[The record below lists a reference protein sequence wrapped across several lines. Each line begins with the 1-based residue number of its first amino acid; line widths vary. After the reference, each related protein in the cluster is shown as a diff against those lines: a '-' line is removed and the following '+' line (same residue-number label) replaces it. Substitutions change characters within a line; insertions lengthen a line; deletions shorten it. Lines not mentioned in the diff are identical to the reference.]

1 MRILVVEKSV
11 NWGGE
16 IIVAVTCFNKRRLR
30 KHFRYRDAIPG
41 SEIF

>member
-1 MRILVVEKSV
+1 
-11 NWGGE
+11 
-16 IIVAVTCFNKRRLR
+16 VTCFNKRRLR